1 MIFGIGLA
9 LCIVTPI
16 LHGTFEPKWGGFWE
30 RLFVYGFLFGLF
42 LIFLSIALLLSGA
55 MP

>member
-16 LHGTFEPKWGGFWE
+16 LHGTFDPKNGGFWD
-30 RLFVYGFLFGLF
+30 RLFIYGFLLGLS
-42 LIFLSIALLLSGA
+42 LIVLSIIILLSGV